1 MINDEIINEAV
12 EIILDRILTP
22 VIYMYAD
29 EAIEFICFADGNTE
43 EEDFLETEAALMTNL
58 GINAEIIDI
67 RSFDET
73 DRVEVTETA
82 ELVYAQSDLMKT
94 LFESAMAADKERF
107 VTEVNNVIDRK
118 SDTGSYYLS

>member
-1 MINDEIINEAV
+1 MYLGKYEIRETKAPYGMIKNDEV
-12 EIILDRILTP
+12 
-22 VIYMYAD
+22 Y
-29 EAIEFICFADGNTE
+29 
-43 EEDFLETEAALMTNL
+43 
-58 GINAEIIDI
+58 
-67 RSFDET
+67 
-73 DRVEVTETA
+73 TA